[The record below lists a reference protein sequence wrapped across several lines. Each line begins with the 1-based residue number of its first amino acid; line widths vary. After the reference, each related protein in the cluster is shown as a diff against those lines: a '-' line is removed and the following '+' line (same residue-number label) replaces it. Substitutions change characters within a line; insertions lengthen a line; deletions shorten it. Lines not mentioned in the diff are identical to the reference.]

1 MFKKL
6 ILIVFSAVLM
16 TGCYRIPIQQ
26 GNIMPPEA
34 AQSIRNGM
42 TPQQVKQIL
51 GYPVLINPYE
61 DNQMTYIYTFKPNMG
76 MAHLSR
82 LIIYF
87 NNGRVVNSTYTQAE
101 GQKAIL

>member
-1 MFKKL
+1 
-6 ILIVFSAVLM
+6 
-16 TGCYRIPIQQ
+16 
-26 GNIMPPEA
+26 
-34 AQSIRNGM
+34 M

-61 DNQMTYIYTFKPNMG
+61 DNQMAYIYTFKPNVG
-76 MAHLSR
+76 MAHLAR